1 MFARITFFAIFA
13 VALAADPLCQSPCQF
28 GTSGPCRHTTG
39 LCFPYPGAALHCDRG
54 LVDCSGQPPALT
66 FTGCLN
72 CTAGE
77 GPCYTP
83 GGVCTDFHLGTLRCN
98 EPAQICPTERVTI
111 PAEYN
116 LLYDGEI
123 SSNPSET
130 FYQLRIQAGAVIE
143 NFPTYTPADC
153 IDRCTRTA
161 ECTAVV
167 MSNTRECTLLR
178 THNVADRSTT
188 SSLTYSL
195 QKIGTTSTAVP
206 ASSSDTTGVPTTGVP
221 TTDAASTTP
230 ETATP
235 STTTKRTTSLP
246 TIRTS
251 TPVPSTTISTTS
263 AEPSTRSPLPTTE
276 PESTAEPTTTADAT
290 PRATTP
296 RATTSTGMSGA
307 STNTPD
313 AASLPTTTATPA
325 TTTVRSLN
333 SNRTAF
339 ETESGHS
346 HEKTEGPLSEKDKR
360 MLMGIVGACVGFLI
374 VVLAIVGRRSMED
387 EKPPLRRLPPSL
399 PVVDNNAFLLREGKP
414 PYWQSTMPA
423 PTSEAEPLVGAEE
436 RELTEE
442 DIFRPSSEIPRDSP
456 ENLEN
461 MYADVSTM
469 QNRELQNE
477 TYRPLYEDETPQ
489 DTPDQLHRFRPGFPR
504 SAGPKDSPQIT
515 YPKYFTQAEIARP
528 PSVSTPEQFQNR
540 VAADAEFYRAATGFM
555 GDDGVVD
562 FRAMRET
569 TDAASTS
576 PDRW

>member
-1 MFARITFFAIFA
+1 M
-13 VALAADPLCQSPCQF
+13 
-28 GTSGPCRHTTG
+28 
-39 LCFPYPGAALHCDRG
+39 
-54 LVDCSGQPPALT
+54 
-66 FTGCLN
+66 
-72 CTAGE
+72 
-77 GPCYTP
+77 
-83 GGVCTDFHLGTLRCN
+83 
-98 EPAQICPTERVTI
+98 
-111 PAEYN
+111 
-116 LLYDGEI
+116 
-123 SSNPSET
+123 
-130 FYQLRIQAGAVIE
+130 
-143 NFPTYTPADC
+143 
-153 IDRCTRTA
+153 
-161 ECTAVV
+161 
-167 MSNTRECTLLR
+167 
-178 THNVADRSTT
+178 
-188 SSLTYSL
+188 
-195 QKIGTTSTAVP
+195 P
-206 ASSSDTTGVPTTGVP
+206 ASSSDTTGVPTTN
-221 TTDAASTTP
+221 AASTTP

-313 AASLPTTTATPA
+313 AASLPTTTATPV

-414 PYWQSTMPA
+414 PYWQSTSPA

-489 DTPDQLHRFRPGFPR
+489 DTPDQLHRFRPGFVPPSTLVCLFACRADALTRHGLLGSRFPR